1 MLDSDLADIYGV
13 STKRLNQQF
22 IRNKKRFPADFAF
35 QLDDNDIAA
44 LRLHFATSKA
54 GRGGR
59 RYRPYGFTE
68 HGAVMLSSILNTPV
82 AIEASIR
89 IARAFI
95 RLRDVVASNKELAQK
110 MEEMERRLSSHDAR
124 IMELFEAI
132 RELAALPDPQTK
144 QIGFRP

>member
-1 MLDSDLADIYGV
+1 
-13 STKRLNQQF
+13 
-22 IRNKKRFPADFAF
+22 
-35 QLDDNDIAA
+35 
-44 LRLHFATSKA
+44 
-54 GRGGR
+54 
-59 RYRPYGFTE
+59 
-68 HGAVMLSSILNTPV
+68 MLSSILNTPV